1 MIRAGIVCALAL
13 VILGAGVAP
22 LLVWVARYG
31 GEDTTTP
38 SNTTTTP
45 PLQSY
50 PNVFLPALPGP
61 VQLYVGH
68 DPALAPART
77 LDRLYALGGFGFDAD
92 VEDVLDVRDDDAC
105 RVRTT
110 GARRVA
116 AACAA
121 ASASHEEGDDEV
133 VTRTVRLQ
141 GGTWRVAQRA
151 ARVRAEMHVQGSAVV
166 ALRGAHDRLVRDS
179 DGLCTTYEPR
189 PERRVCDFYVRTDA
203 KGEIVRPV
211 RAFRLHNHSGDDDV
225 EVRRFDLFVNGAHA
239 SAQER
244 AWLLGDNALRLLAT
258 NETCTVVSEAPH
270 VAIQRIV
277 RRSYTLDQLDG
288 MPLLVLNAS
297 GGEDDYYHARWNR
310 ALQTFELLRA
320 HGEWVTP
327 RPIVPQPLTAPRGD
341 SGVFDDPSPLAP
353 QLRARALDTGVEGGI
368 VRLYVLQYDPQNV
381 HGGTVVE
388 LEALADHRAPPQGA
402 RFAWFQPPN
411 LQSTLEPLVY
421 VDGYVLFATPYDN
434 GDGSYALTGDRFMRD
449 DASGALYRIV
459 QPQDGLG
466 AGPYA
471 LACGDN
477 VTYVTT
483 HDDVYEWVDANATTR
498 LSTLSPF
505 RAGGLPYECGG
516 TVAPTLDPH
525 ACGPADAQDAPLLA
539 TVLAPEG
546 YVYSLTAEANHTVRC
561 AAYDHWQRTATDCD
575 VGNDDNLTLP
585 ALLPFASPSVA
596 PPPTYSSAWAV
607 AQSHLQGTA
616 ATRRLSEEDV
626 VPLNAFVRL
635 LRVLLDAPPPP
646 PPPQGG
652 RDTLDRVVLLV
663 SVGVG
668 GVALVLVV
676 YLLANPQRVEGV
688 VKVIRALSRAW
699 RGKEVDIEDA

>member
-1 MIRAGIVCALAL
+1 MIKAGIVCALAL

-22 LLVWVARYG
+22 LLVWVARRR
-31 GEDTTTP
+31 GEDTTP
-38 SNTTTTP
+38 NTTATP

-68 DPALAPART
+68 DPALAAART

-92 VEDVLDVRDDDAC
+92 AEDVLDVRDDDAC

-121 ASASHEEGDDEV
+121 ASASHEEGDNET
-133 VTRTVRLQ
+133 VTRTVRLEG

-151 ARVRAEMHVQGSAVV
+151 SRVRAELHVQGSAVV
-166 ALRGAHDRLVRDS
+166 TLRGAHDRLVRDS

-189 PERRVCDFYVRTDA
+189 PERRVCDFYVRTNEE
-203 KGEIVRPV
+203 GEIVRPV
-211 RAFRLHNHSGDDDV
+211 RAFRLRNHSVDV
-225 EVRRFDLFVNGAHA
+225 EVRRFDLLIDGAHA
-239 SAQER
+239 TAQER
-244 AWLLGDNALRLLAT
+244 AWLLGHGNALRLVAT
-258 NETCTVVSEAPH
+258 NETCTVVSETPH

-277 RRSYTLDQLDG
+277 RRSYTLDQLDRV
-288 MPLLVLNAS
+288 PLLVLNAS
-297 GGEDDYYHARWNR
+297 GGDYHARWNR
-310 ALQTFELLRA
+310 ALQTFELLR
-320 HGEWVTP
+320 EYEQWVTP
-327 RPIVPQPLTAPRGD
+327 RPIVPQALTAPRGD
-341 SGVFDDPSPLAP
+341 SGVFDDPSPGAP

-388 LEALADHRAPPQGA
+388 LEALADHRAPVQGA
-402 RFAWFQPPN
+402 RFAWFQPPD

-421 VDGYVLFATPYDN
+421 VDGYVLRATPYDN
-434 GDGSYALTGDRFMRD
+434 GDGSFALTGDRFMRD
-449 DASGALYRIV
+449 DASGALYRIL

-471 LACGDN
+471 LACDDN
-477 VTYVTT
+477 VTYRTT
-483 HDDVYEWVDANATTR
+483 HDDVYEWVEEKNDTTR
-498 LSTLSPF
+498 FSTLSPF
-505 RAGGLPYECGG
+505 RAGGLPYQCGG

-525 ACGPADAQDAPLLA
+525 ECGPADAQDAPLLA

-546 YVYSLTAEANHTVRC
+546 IVYSLTAEANHTVRC
-561 AAYDHWQRTATDCD
+561 AAYDHWQRTKTDCD
-575 VGNDDNLTLP
+575 AVLDDNLTLP
-585 ALLPFASPSVA
+585 ALLPFASVA
-596 PPPTYSSAWAV
+596 PLPYSSSWAV

-626 VPLNAFVRL
+626 VVPLNAFVRL
-635 LRVLLDAPPPP
+635 LRLLLDAPPPP
-646 PPPQGG
+646 PPLPPQGG
-652 RDTLDRVVLLV
+652 RDTLDRVVLLA

-668 GVALVLVV
+668 GVALVSVV

-688 VKVIRALSRAW
+688 VRVIRALSRAW
-699 RGKEVDIEDA
+699 RGKEVAQDA